1 MDDEDWQ
8 IIQGVEHHFMA
19 LLWGAHKSPEDWAF
33 ISSNVCGI
41 DMVFLVIV
49 CWKYMFSLEFMKN

>member
-19 LLWGAHKSPEDWAF
+19 LLCYLPEEPTDHLGTGHSQAQMC
-33 ISSNVCGI
+33 V
-41 DMVFLVIV
+41 
-49 CWKYMFSLEFMKN
+49 E